1 METAHGTW
9 YAWGNTKSTLV
20 SYVMQARQQLRN
32 VYQVYDTYIDMYIPV
47 IAVVADALVCCVA
60 VSGWETRNDHGRKRK
75 ILEQEAK
82 RKERKDKTTRK

>member
-60 VSGWETRNDHGRKRK
+60 VSR
-75 ILEQEAK
+75 
-82 RKERKDKTTRK
+82 